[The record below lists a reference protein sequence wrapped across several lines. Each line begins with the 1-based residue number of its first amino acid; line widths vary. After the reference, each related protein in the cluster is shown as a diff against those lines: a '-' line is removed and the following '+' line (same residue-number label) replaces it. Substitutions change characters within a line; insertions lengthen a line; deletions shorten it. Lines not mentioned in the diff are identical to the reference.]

1 MWRKGELRVNDNFPR
16 IISLLR
22 NERKLT
28 QKQAATALGISQA
41 LLSHYERGIRECGL
55 DFLVKTADF
64 YGVSCDYLLGRTPD
78 RSGAQITVDDIP
90 EPDTN
95 AADKRSRG
103 SMVPVLNKKLIANSL
118 NILFDLLQKADCR
131 ALTNEA
137 SIYLMLSVYKIFR
150 IVYFGNSQNPR
161 TFFSVSD
168 VMAKATSSAAMEIV
182 EARLASIAAGKD
194 LEGFDGLENDEAL
207 LLTDER
213 LSASYPMYY
222 SSLLNLVRSAENRMN
237 EYK

>member
-1 MWRKGELRVNDNFPR
+1 MNDSFPR
-16 IISLLR
+16 IITLLR

-28 QKQAATALGISQA
+28 QKQAASALGISQA

-64 YGVSCDYLLGRTPD
+64 YGVSCDYLLGRAAD
-78 RSGAQITVDDIP
+78 RSGAQLTVDDIP
-90 EPDTN
+90 EPDMN
-95 AADKRSRG
+95 AIDKRSRG

-118 NILFDLLQKADCR
+118 NILFDLLQKANCR

-150 IVYFGNSQNPR
+150 IVYFGNPKNPR
-161 TFFSVSD
+161 NFFSVPD
-168 VMAKATSSAAMEIV
+168 VMVRGTSNAAMEIV
-182 EARLASIAAGKD
+182 ESRLACIASGKD
-194 LEGFDGLENDEAL
+194 LEGFEGLENVDAL
-207 LLTDER
+207 EFNEDV
-213 LSASYPMYY
+213 LSANYPLYH
-222 SSLLNLVRSAENRMN
+222 SSLLNLIRTAEGRMN